1 MRGLAARLVALTL
14 GVAILATLLGV
25 GAAADVQSAA
35 PTPGDSYCSAFGDY
49 YKVSFT
55 VEFIVRLAGSFNDT
69 ATSTGSQS
77 KKQASPDEIRS
88 TLFLVFSPKM
98 EHVTG
103 TLANRGAAILR
114 SLFKKQQ
121 SVFARGVVLLQQAG
135 LTRKQIEVL
144 ANARV
149 DANNTDIER
158 LTGKAKLSAKK
169 LTDLAKRFRRD
180 LQALGNGSTKEN
192 AAFKSAGTKCGAF
205 PKAKSSTTTIT

>member
-14 GVAILATLLGV
+14 SVAMLATLLGV
-25 GAAADVQSAA
+25 RAGAGVQSAS

-49 YKVSFT
+49 YSVSFT
-55 VEFIVRLAGSFNDT
+55 VEFIVRLAGSFNT
-69 ATSTGSQS
+69 APSTGSQS
-77 KKQASPDEIRS
+77 KKQASPNEIRS
-88 TLFLVFSPKM
+88 TLLLLFSPKM

-103 TLANRGAAILR
+103 TLAHGGAAILR
-114 SLFKKQQ
+114 TLFKKQQ
-121 SVFARGVVLLQQAG
+121 SVFARGVALLQQAG

-158 LTGKAKLSAKK
+158 LTGKVKLSAKK
-169 LTDLAKRFRRD
+169 LTNLAESFRRD
-180 LQALGNGSTKEN
+180 LQSLGNGSTKEN

-205 PKAKSSTTTIT
+205 PKAKSSTTTTT